1 MNVNNMRNGYMIKSG
16 QGRYC
21 RGVLNTYAKGN
32 HAFIYFP
39 EEARI
44 FDTKA
49 QVFDFIYKVL
59 NTKGARHYKNIS
71 IIKLAIVELV
81 DEKVTD
87 IIDNEK
93 ITELKKELAPNDQY
107 YYNSLQTTYNAVFLP
122 QKLPPGENDKAPAQ
136 TT

>member
-1 MNVNNMRNGYMIKSG
+1 MRNGYMIVSG
-16 QGRYC
+16 HGRYC

-81 DEKVTD
+81 NEKITD

-93 ITELKKELAPNDQY
+93 ITELKKELAPSDQY
-107 YYNSLQTTYNAVFLP
+107 YYSALQLTYNKVFLP
-122 QKLPPGENDKAPAQ
+122 QSLPSGENDKASSQ